1 MPTDRVPNEP
11 LLTDRLSLEPWSAAD
26 GELLGRLASQPEV
39 MRFVGTG
46 TPWTQERTAEVA
58 ARCLEH
64 WHQHGF
70 GWRVAVERETGARL
84 GFIALGFAGEG
95 AGIAADEYEIGWWL
109 EPPAWGRGLARE
121 GAQAI
126 CHEAFDRIDA
136 PSVVARIAPANAA
149 SLGVAGAIGMIPER
163 EGQGR
168 FGEPI
173 AVLRLSN
180 SDWRTRSDQG
190 QPG

>member
-1 MPTDRVPNEP
+1 VNGVR
-11 LLTDRLSLEPWSAAD
+11 S
-26 GELLGRLASQPEV
+26 
-39 MRFVGTG
+39 
-46 TPWTQERTAEVA
+46 
-58 ARCLEH
+58 
-64 WHQHGF
+64 
-70 GWRVAVERETGARL
+70 
-84 GFIALGFAGEG
+84 
-95 AGIAADEYEIGWWL
+95 
-109 EPPAWGRGLARE
+109 RGLARE

-126 CHEAFDRIDA
+126 CHEAFDRIAA

-149 SLGVAGAIGMIPER
+149 SLGVAGAIGMIPGR